1 MNTLIKM
8 VFLIAIINASDL
20 ALKFKMPGQKIKF
33 LNIDGQNL
41 KLEEMKGEKG
51 TLIIFSC
58 NRIVSVAPQIA
69 VFINLAL

>member
-20 ALKFKMPGQKIKF
+20 ALKSKMPGQKIKF

-41 KLEEMKGEKG
+41 KLEEMKGEKRNVNY
-51 TLIIFSC
+51 F
-58 NRIVSVAPQIA
+58 
-69 VFINLAL
+69 FM